1 MKTATEISRSTT
13 IAQFMG
19 VADNAAITAMVKSE
33 NHDALYKAIEG
44 DKELTG
50 KMQALQATSND
61 VLEPQAVIDL
71 IGSHLKDLKAKLP
84 NETSVDTTT
93 SATGFSFAKEV
104 KAPLQ
109 NEKRFVLSQLRTWGE
124 IKTSRDGN
132 STYKSV
138 TVDGYYLIETPEG
151 TEIVSGQF
159 ISNTSLFKSIV
170 KDKDDKDIIDL
181 NKENQVI
188 DLTDRNLAFMVRT
201 EEWEAKVTTY
211 NETRSE
217 ALSEAR
223 KAKFPI
229 LMNPTTGEEYVLCY
243 HRTSNKAVFRGL
255 GAKINSVLSQKL
267 ESMAL
272 GLLDAK
278 AKAQQEA
285 QSKRVDNQLEI
296 EKSNAATEQLNL
308 KVAGLM
314 QTLAANSEHINTLGL
329 DAQALMIAALTN
341 K

>member
-19 VADNAAITAMVKSE
+19 VADNAAITEMVKSDK
-33 NHDALYKAIEG
+33 HSALYKAIEG
-44 DKELTG
+44 DKDLTT
-50 KMQALQATSND
+50 KMEELQAKSND
-61 VLEPQAVIDL
+61 LLEPQPVIDL
-71 IGSHLKDLKAKLP
+71 IGQHLKDIKAKLP
-84 NETSVDTTT
+84 NETVDTTT
-93 SATGFSFAKEV
+93 SANGFLFAKGT
-104 KAPLQ
+104 KTPLQ

-124 IKTSRDGN
+124 VKFTRDG
-132 STYKSV
+132 SSSYKSV

-170 KDKDDKDIIDL
+170 TDIDL
-181 NKENQVI
+181 SVENQAI
-188 DLTDRNLAFMVRT
+188 DLTDKNLAFMVRT

-217 ALSEAR
+217 AISEAK
-223 KAKFPI
+223 KAKFPV
-229 LMNPTTGEEYVLCY
+229 LMNPTTGEEYVVCH

-267 ESMAL
+267 EAMAL

-296 EKSNAATEQLNL
+296 EKSAAETKNLNE
-308 KVAGLM
+308 KVSGLLETLTNNSDKL
-314 QTLAANSEHINTLGL
+314 QTLGIN
-329 DAQALMIAALTN
+329 AQALLLAALTG
-341 K
+341 KVAE

>member
-13 IAQFMG
+13 IAQYMN

-33 NHDALYKAIEG
+33 NHDELYKAIEA

-50 KMQALQATSND
+50 KMQALQATSNNI
-61 VLEPQAVIDL
+61 LEPTAVIDL
-71 IGSHLKDLKAKLP
+71 IGQHLKDIKAKLP
-84 NETSVDTTT
+84 AETSVDTT
-93 SATGFSFAKEV
+93 SATGFSFAKGV
-104 KAPLQ
+104 KAPAQ

-124 IKTSRDGN
+124 VKFTRDG
-132 STYKSV
+132 SSSYKSV

-170 KDKDDKDIIDL
+170 TDIDL
-181 NKENQVI
+181 SIENQAI
-188 DLTDRNLAFMVRT
+188 DLTDKNLAFMVRT
-201 EEWEAKVTTY
+201 EEWIAKETTY

-217 ALSEAR
+217 AISEAK
-223 KAKFPI
+223 KAKFPV

-285 QSKRVDNQLEI
+285 QSKRVDNQLQI
-296 EKSNAATEQLNL
+296 EKANSEREQLNL
-308 KVAGLM
+308 KVEGLM
-314 QTLAANSEHINTLGL
+314 KTLAANSEHINTLGL
-329 DAQALMIAALTN
+329 DAQALMLAALTN

>member
-19 VADNAAITAMVKSE
+19 VADNAAITAMVKTE
-33 NHDALYKAIEG
+33 NHDALYKAIES
-44 DKELTG
+44 DKELTA
-50 KMQALQATSND
+50 KMQALQATSNNE
-61 VLEPQAVIDL
+61 LEPQAVIDL
-71 IGSHLKDLKAKLP
+71 IGSHLKDIKAKLP
-84 NETSVDTTT
+84 AETSVDTT
-93 SATGFSFAKEV
+93 SATNGFSFAKEV

-109 NEKRFVLSQLRTWGE
+109 NEKRFVLSQLRTWGDV
-124 IKTSRDGN
+124 KFTRDG
-132 STYKSV
+132 SSSYKSV

-170 KDKDDKDIIDL
+170 TDIDL
-181 NKENQVI
+181 SVENQAI
-188 DLTDRNLAFMVRT
+188 DLTDKNLAFMVRT
-201 EEWEAKVTTY
+201 EEWIAKTTTY

-217 ALSEAR
+217 AISEAK
-223 KAKFPI
+223 KAKFPV
-229 LMNPTTGEEYVLCY
+229 LMNPTTGEEYVVCH

-329 DAQALMIAALTN
+329 DAQALMIAALTG